1 MENEI
6 QADKILRRAEVIERV
21 GLSYSTIFNMIK
33 AGTFPKPRRV
43 GKHAIGWL
51 ESEITAWIR
60 NLPEA
65 DPKDC
70 HSPKRNPE

>member
-43 GKHAIGWL
+43 GRQAIGWL
-51 ESEITAWIR
+51 ESEITAWIQ

-65 DPKDC
+65 DPSDC